1 MHEEALKAT
10 LELYQITLEE
20 YLLGASVSDKDF
32 YMRYPRLPVK
42 VYKPHVP

>member
-20 YLLGASVSDKDF
+20 YLLGESVRDEDF
-32 YMRYPRLPVK
+32 YKRYCSSD
-42 VYKPHVP
+42 